1 LRNLQ
6 VLLPKLDLSRGVE
19 GATVTNSPLD
29 LKQFSLA
36 HIIQVS
42 GLLLWYTASQLAPLP
57 TCYCPVPDFSFRL
70 VG

>member
-1 LRNLQ
+1 LRNHQ
-6 VLLPKLDLSRGVE
+6 VLLPRLDLSRGVE
-19 GATVTNSPLD
+19 GAIVTNSPLD
-29 LKQFSLA
+29 FRQFSFT
-36 HIIQVS
+36 HIIQVL